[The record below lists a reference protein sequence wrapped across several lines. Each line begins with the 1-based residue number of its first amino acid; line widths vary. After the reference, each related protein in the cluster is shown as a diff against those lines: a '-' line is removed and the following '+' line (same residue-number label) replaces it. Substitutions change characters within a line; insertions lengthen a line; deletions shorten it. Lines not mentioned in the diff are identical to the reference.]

1 MSKFGLVV
9 LGAHIGVHIKSDI
22 EKVTEG
28 KILLV
33 EPVPHNIKLIKQ
45 NLKDLEHIIIEPVTI
60 GNVNQVR
67 NFYFIKENS
76 IGKLKKHWA
85 SGIGS
90 FDKNHLLNHRSK
102 RFLVEDED
110 IEAIQIQSLRFSDL
124 ILKYSIEEID
134 KLIIDVEGSE
144 YEILKDLDLENI
156 KINSI
161 LFEFKHFDGHFK
173 TGRKLEEIL
182 RKFELNNYK
191 TSKVDEEN
199 ILAIKH

>member
-45 NLKDLEHIIIEPVTI
+45 NLKDLENIIIEPVTI
-60 GNVNQVR
+60 SNVNQVR

-76 IGKLKKHWA
+76 IAKLKKHWA

-102 RFLVEDED
+102 RFLVEEED
-110 IEAIQIQSLRFSDL
+110 IEAIQIQSLKFSDL
-124 ILKYSIEEID
+124 ILKHSIEEID

-173 TGRKLEEIL
+173 TGQKLEEIL